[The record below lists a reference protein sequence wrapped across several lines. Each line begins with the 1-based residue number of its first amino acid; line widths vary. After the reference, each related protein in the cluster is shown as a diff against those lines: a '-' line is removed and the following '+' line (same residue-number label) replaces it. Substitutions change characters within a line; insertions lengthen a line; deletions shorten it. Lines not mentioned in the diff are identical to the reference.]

1 MENNLS
7 TSEFK
12 KILRTFYKSL
22 DYDWVKGPITDDNI
36 MFYVAKEGKN
46 SAVEKYYQQE
56 ISKQIERS
64 NKYHEMYI
72 KWENI
77 SCEIYERSD
86 NNKFTKRIKKIDDK
100 MCKIEDNITGYN
112 DYLQYQF
119 KAEVMYYIE
128 GII

>member
-1 MENNLS
+1 MN
-7 TSEFK
+7 
-12 KILRTFYKSL
+12 
-22 DYDWVKGPITDDNI
+22 
-36 MFYVAKEGKN
+36 
-46 SAVEKYYQQE
+46 
-56 ISKQIERS
+56 KQIERS

-77 SCEIYERSD
+77 SCEIDERSD

-100 MCKIEDNITGYN
+100 MCKIEHNITGYN